1 MMRRNTV
8 SRDAIQQAGRGLMG
22 VLCLALAATSAY
34 GQRAQGA
41 LRGVGY
47 GPSTSFLSNLPSHE
61 IEYTLG
67 GRGWGGFTTAR
78 DLARSVPPQRASYLA
93 ARGIIT
99 SLRAAAWQR
108 VSPSDLAPGEKP
120 TGLAAVRSIASLDFK
135 KRGRFARL
143 KETVLALAERA
154 REKEELSLGQ
164 VSFGFRRFMYP
175 LLLVDR
181 PGVGYGFF
189 SRTDLVGGGSV
200 DPSVFLDPFTEDVQK
215 SLGEEGFLDLME
227 ALLGNRPPPG
237 GPNFQG
243 LYDTQL
249 AALGNYL
256 FNNGRYRWS
265 GEAWRRLAERDPT
278 NSTAARAYGLALLS
292 QRRLRP
298 AAEALR
304 RSFRATKGWPGEF
317 RIVGSNLQDVF
328 PDPQVPAD
336 VRAEIGAQLEKKA
349 DPDLAFLLGFLD
361 LFQGRWDEAK
371 ERLAPLAPQD
381 EVAKGLLAVLERGA
395 VAESIHKPVAA
406 DVRRLAGKIT
416 GLEEPALTPAERAE
430 LARTIR
436 EGPDSYE
443 DHMRLGDFRFFMG
456 EFTRA
461 GEAYRHAHKASPEDP
476 YALFALVHASFAN
489 GEFRQAGR
497 YLDKA
502 LAIEPSWALF
512 EFRLQEFYGN
522 VEEYER
528 HLANLERQVDLRPK
542 SARLKFL
549 LAYVYYF
556 SGRFADATDLL
567 AEVLRLAPGF
577 EKADYFLRLARLQ
590 G

>member
-1 MMRRNTV
+1 MN
-8 SRDAIQQAGRGLMG
+8 
-22 VLCLALAATSAY
+22 AY
-34 GQRAQGA
+34 GQRVQGA

-47 GPSTSFLSNLPSHE
+47 GPSRSFLNNLPSMD

-67 GRGWGGFTTAR
+67 GRRWGGFSTSR
-78 DLARSVPPQRASYLA
+78 DLTRSVPPQRTSYLA

-99 SLRAAAWQR
+99 SLRATRWQR
-108 VSPSDLAPGEKP
+108 VRPGDLAPGVKP

-143 KETVLALAERA
+143 KETALALAERA
-154 REKEELSLGQ
+154 REEEELSLGQ
-164 VSFGFRRFMYP
+164 VGFGFRRFMYP
-175 LLLVDR
+175 LPLVDR

-189 SRTDLVGGGSV
+189 CRTDLVGGGTV

-215 SLGEEGFLDLME
+215 SLGEEGFLNLME
-227 ALLGNRPPPG
+227 ALLAGRPPPD

-256 FNNGRYRWS
+256 FNNGRYKWA
-265 GEAWRRLAERDPT
+265 GEAWKALAERDPT
-278 NSTAARAYGLALLS
+278 NATAARAHGLALLAR
-292 QRRLRP
+292 RRLRP
-298 AAEALR
+298 AADILR
-304 RSFRATKGWPGEF
+304 RSFRATEGWPDEF

-328 PDPQVPAD
+328 PDLQVLAD
-336 VRAEIGAQLEKKA
+336 VRSEIKAQLEKKA
-349 DPDLAFLLGFLD
+349 DADLAFLLGFLD
-361 LFQGRWDEAK
+361 VFQGRWDEAK
-371 ERLAPLAPQD
+371 KRLAPLAPQD
-381 EVAKGLLAVLERGA
+381 EVAKGLLSALERGA
-395 VAESIHKPVAA
+395 VAESVHKPLAA
-406 DVRRLAGKIT
+406 DVRRLAGEIT
-416 GLEEPALTPAERAE
+416 GLEEPALTPEERAE
-430 LARTIR
+430 LAQTLR
-436 EGPDSYE
+436 EGPDSYQ

-497 YLDKA
+497 YLEKA
-502 LAIEPSWALF
+502 LAIEPDWALF
-512 EFRLQEFYGN
+512 EFRLQEFYGDI
-522 VEEYER
+522 EEYER
-528 HLANLERQVDLRPK
+528 HLANLERQVDLRSK
-542 SARLKFL
+542 SPRLKFL

-567 AEVLRLAPGF
+567 AAVLRLEPGF
-577 EKADYFLRLARLQ
+577 ERADYFLRLARLQ